1 MAQIRITQYT
11 HRPNKTELGI
21 GNTHECYLL
30 VGSDI
35 DMSGIFPP
43 AQDVAIHD
51 AMSKKE
57 YVLKSSNYRE
67 FRINQMGEIYRDYS
81 VQPGDEI
88 IISEVKK
95 EELTDLSFSV
105 RRYNRIVLLV
115 KKGIAEIN
123 NVERLKPYE
132 IGNRK
137 YALDIIDRGAKS
149 KLLISFQESMPK
161 RTDSPAL
168 TDYYNVNIDGEKM
181 ANGTYYITLSD
192 EKNIMANLP
201 KSDFNSIVFDDKT
214 IDSMKTTKIK
224 TNRLSVPLQQIYYGA
239 PGTGKSYEID
249 KITKEYDTIRTTFH
263 PDSDYSTFVGTYKPT
278 MTKVELRDVSGHVVM
293 DGNDTVKEDR
303 ITYKFVKQAFLK
315 SYLAAWKKYAD
326 CKDGEEV
333 QPQFLVIEEI
343 NRGNCAQIFGDLF
356 QLLDRQD
363 NGFSSY
369 PIEADADLQREIAE
383 AFAEEGGEYQ
393 LPEGGLEL
401 DGVVKNYNGKL
412 ADDIQSGRILLLPS
426 NLYIW
431 ATMNTSDQ
439 SLFPIDS
446 AFKRRWDW
454 HYVKIAKGKDK
465 ETGKDLE
472 YKVKCGDETC
482 DWWTFIS
489 AMNEKI
495 AAETSSDDK
504 KLGYFFC
511 KPTNGDNLISEKR
524 FVGKVMFYLWND
536 VFKDGDTKD
545 FNVSDDQNKTATFDA
560 FYNDDNSVNVKNVRK
575 FLVNVVGEKELTKE
589 GDDVPP
595 QEEFDD
601 PVNKIDYTKYSFDGN
616 DRLSKKDL
624 GVKIVQ
630 KYISEHAD
638 ESFESL
644 QKALDFGDKVAS
656 KYQYHGVLAR
666 TEEIKNSYVNCFV
679 NEEIT
684 SSDGVK
690 YKILS
695 WWNKYNI
702 NFIIDLAK
710 QQGWV
715 VTESTN

>member
-1 MAQIRITQYT
+1 MRIDITSLCFGFKISKDNDSGTPAWATSIAQAPKGICKIQEEREGLNNILYGMMFKAHSDFDNLKVRNVIGLDSSEEPHGDRERMMFSVFEDVYVNGIKVNGIYTLTYEKEDTPSHKNRKHICYAKYLTYKGHSNKSTLQEMAKALGCSENACWFVYDISIKEQSELHFSAVVVNAEKSMVYESSKVRKQLWDDKLSETIGNEPTTIEIV
-11 HRPNKTELGI
+11 NKT
-21 GNTHECYLL
+21 
-30 VGSDI
+30 
-35 DMSGIFPP
+35 
-43 AQDVAIHD
+43 
-51 AMSKKE
+51 
-57 YVLKSSNYRE
+57 
-67 FRINQMGEIYRDYS
+67 DY
-81 VQPGDEI
+81 
-88 IISEVKK
+88 
-95 EELTDLSFSV
+95 
-105 RRYNRIVLLV
+105 
-115 KKGIAEIN
+115 
-123 NVERLKPYE
+123 
-132 IGNRK
+132 
-137 YALDIIDRGAKS
+137 
-149 KLLISFQESMPK
+149 
-161 RTDSPAL
+161 
-168 TDYYNVNIDGEKM
+168 
-181 ANGTYYITLSD
+181 
-192 EKNIMANLP
+192 
-201 KSDFNSIVFDDKT
+201 
-214 IDSMKTTKIK
+214 
-224 TNRLSVPLQQIYYGA
+224 PLQQIYYGA
-239 PGTGKSYEID
+239 PGTGKSFEID
-249 KITKEYDTIRTTFH
+249 KITKEYDTSDKHNTIRTTFH
-263 PDSDYSTFVGTYKPT
+263 PDSDYSTFVGAYKPMMEEVDVQIVPVAVAGGITLDTNKGTYKE
-278 MTKVELRDVSGHVVM
+278 K
-293 DGNDTVKEDR
+293 R

-315 SYLAAWKKYAD
+315 AYLAAWKKYAD

-383 AFAEEGGEYQ
+383 AFAEEGGGYQ
-393 LPEGGLEL
+393 LPVDGLKLE
-401 DGVVKNYNGKL
+401 GVVKNYKGL
-412 ADDIQSGRILLLPS
+412 ADKIKNGSILLLPS

-454 HYVKIAKGKDK
+454 HYVKIANAGKG
-465 ETGKDLE
+465 
-472 YKVKCGDETC
+472 YKIKCGDETC

-511 KPTNGDNLISEKR
+511 KPTKEGEPISVER
-524 FVGKVMFYLWND
+524 FVSKVMFYLWND

-545 FNVSDDQNKTATFDA
+545 FNVCDDPNKTATFEA
-560 FYNDDNSVNVKNVRK
+560 FYNDDNTVNVVNVRK